1 MMRELTKSIFSFSWA
16 MSLFG
21 LQQTTNLTSPDKVAK
36 AFNSVTEATEEQFA
50 GVIKTTFNAG
60 DKLQRSAI
68 DLTLGMVTGET
79 LNPNKWI
86 RMASDAAKQS
96 AEAVTKGV
104 QEVTSTVQHAASPV
118 TGPDSGAGSG
128 SAPPTGG
135 ASTISQRTGWGPMP
149 S

>member
-1 MMRELTKSIFSFSWA
+1 MRELTKSIFSFSWA

-21 LQQTTNLTSPDKVAK
+21 LQQTTNLLSPAK
-36 AFNSVTEATEEQFA
+36 AVEAFDAVREAAEGQLPDA
-50 GVIKTTFNAG
+50 LQTTFNAG
-60 DKLQRSAI
+60 DKLQRSAV
-68 DLTLGMVTGET
+68 DLTLGMFTGEA

-104 QEVTSTVQHAASPV
+104 QGVTSTARQAAA
-118 TGPDSGAGSG
+118 TATAQGPGAGTG
-128 SAPPTGG
+128 SASGTGG
-135 ASTISQRTGWGPMP
+135 ASTASQRQGWGPMP